1 MPFASKHLDLKPSR
15 WLYVVF
21 VVVALVCI
29 FVEGGGFSAALGL
42 FCPLILDIVVRKI
55 AFPKKSAE
63 NAQIFYRLC
72 CAEGCK
78 WCLFALM
85 LYILIHVADGFPL
98 ILGLIIGQFI
108 LIIHNFVWLKY

>member
-1 MPFASKHLDLKPSR
+1 MPFAPRGVQLKASK

-21 VVVALVCI
+21 LFAVITCI
-29 FVEGGGFSAALGL
+29 FIEGGGFSAALGL
-42 FCPLILDIVVRKI
+42 LCPLILDVVVRKI
-55 AFPKKSAE
+55 AFPKKSVD

-85 LYILIHVADGFPL
+85 LYLLIHFADGLPL
-98 ILGLIIGQFI
+98 IVGLIIGQFI
-108 LIIHNFVWLKY
+108 LIVHNFIWLKY